1 MRSFGVHESTSKVGI
16 VGAIHEANNRGNST
30 LQIFQKQN
38 RSYWFHKDFNKK
50 NESVK
55 ETLAETNTTL
65 VVHAGYIVNLVSP
78 KADIRKISLSSI
90 IQELDKASYLGAK
103 YLVLHPGSVGAKG
116 DKSEG
121 FKELIDVLSIVLDS
135 DAFSTKLLIE
145 TMPGGGGQLG
155 GDLELFAE
163 AYDVL
168 SRRVSVGICFDTC
181 HTYVAGYDF
190 ASQKSDYDNFW
201 KLWDEYLNIKN
212 LDLFH
217 VNGAFHE
224 WGSKRDGHASLDGCL
239 SANPKKVRDNPVIN
253 PEFFSWLVKDPRFS
267 EIPGILE
274 TPVHNWD
281 NDLKYVR
288 ALSK

>member
-1 MRSFGVHESTSKVGI
+1 MHSFGVHESISKGI
-16 VGAIHEANNRGNST
+16 VKAIHAAKDRGNST

-38 RSYWFHKDFNKK
+38 RGYWFHKDFDKN

-55 ETLAETNTTL
+55 ETLEETGTTL
-65 VVHAGYIVNLVSP
+65 VVHAGYLVNLVSQ
-78 KADIRKISLSSI
+78 KVDVRKISLSSL

-116 DKSEG
+116 DKDEG
-121 FKELIDVLSIVLDS
+121 FTELVDVLSLVLDG

-155 GDLELFAE
+155 GDLEVFAE
-163 AYDVL
+163 AYETL
-168 SRRVSVGICFDTC
+168 SKRVRIGICFDTC
-181 HTYVAGYDF
+181 HSHVAGYDF
-190 ASQKSDYDNFW
+190 TVSKEDYENFW
-201 KLWDEYLNIKN
+201 NLWDEYLGIKN

-217 VNGAFHE
+217 VNGAFHDYC
-224 WGSKRDGHASLDGCL
+224 SKRDGHASLDGLL
-239 SANPKKVRDNPVIN
+239 SANPKKFREIPSIN
-253 PEFFSWLVKDPRFS
+253 PEFFSWLVKDPRFP

-274 TPVHNWD
+274 TPVHNWN
-281 NDLKYVR
+281 NDLEYIR